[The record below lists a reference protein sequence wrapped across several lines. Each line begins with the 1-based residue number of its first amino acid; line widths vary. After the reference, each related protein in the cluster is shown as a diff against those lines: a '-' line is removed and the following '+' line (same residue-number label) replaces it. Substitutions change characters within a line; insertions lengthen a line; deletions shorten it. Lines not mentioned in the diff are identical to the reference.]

1 MKSTG
6 WIFLVASLVAT
17 GAAAETA
24 LKTDKEKLSYSLG
37 AQIGQDIK
45 RNEVDIDVDMF
56 SRAMREAISGA
67 KAAMTDEEIRN
78 TMQTFQQTMR
88 EKAMVKMQEMG
99 NKNKKASD
107 EFLAA
112 NKTKEG
118 VKTLPS
124 GVQYQ
129 VIATG
134 KGKKPTPTDQVV
146 AHYTG
151 TLIDGTEFDSSVKR
165 GEPATF
171 PLNGVIKGWQEVLPL
186 MSVGS
191 KWKIYVPPELGYG
204 PRGAGQQIGP
214 NQALIFDI
222 ELLDVKKAT
231 MPPKAEK
238 KAKPA
243 KPAAKP
249 TTPAE
254 KPADAV
260 APAQPATSAPQ
271 PATPAP

>member
-45 RNEVDIDVDMF
+45 RNEVEIDVDVF

-67 KAAMTDEEIRN
+67 KAAMTEEEIRN
-78 TMQTFQQTMR
+78 TMQAFQQTMR
-88 EKAMVKMQEMG
+88 EKAMVKMQQMG
-99 NKNKKASD
+99 EKNKKTSD

-124 GVQYQ
+124 GIQYQ
-129 VIATG
+129 VITTG
-134 KGKKPTPTDQVV
+134 KGKKPTLKDQVV

-171 PLNGVIKGWQEVLPL
+171 PLNSVIKGWQEVMPL
-186 MSVGS
+186 MTVGS
-191 KWKIYVPPELGYG
+191 KWKVVIPPELGYG

-214 NQALIFDI
+214 NQVLVFDI
-222 ELLDVKKAT
+222 ELLDVKKGT
-231 MPPKAEK
+231 TPPKAEK

-249 TTPAE
+249 ATPAE
-254 KPADAV
+254 KPADA
-260 APAQPATSAPQ
+260 APAPAPSAPQ
-271 PATPAP
+271 PATPTP